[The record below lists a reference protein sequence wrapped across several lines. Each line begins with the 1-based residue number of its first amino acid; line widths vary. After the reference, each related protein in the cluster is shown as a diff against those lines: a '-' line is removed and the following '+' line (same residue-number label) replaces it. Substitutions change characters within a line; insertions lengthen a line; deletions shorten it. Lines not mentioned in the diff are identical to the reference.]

1 MYATLGISD
10 HRNDERFSLA
20 VSVISASVSRL
31 IAHWPK
37 QIERAKQYSGRQ
49 PSDVIMPTDA
59 SVAIIK
65 P

>member
-1 MYATLGISD
+1 MAKIFTPSG
-10 HRNDERFSLA
+10 
-20 VSVISASVSRL
+20 SRL

-59 SVAIIK
+59 HVAIIK